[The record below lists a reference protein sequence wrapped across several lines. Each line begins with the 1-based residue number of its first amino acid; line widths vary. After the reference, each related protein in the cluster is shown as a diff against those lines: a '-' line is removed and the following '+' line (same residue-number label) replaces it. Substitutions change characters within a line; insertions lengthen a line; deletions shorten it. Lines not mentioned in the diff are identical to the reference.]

1 MSAPTT
7 DRPRSASLRL
17 KAAAALTAA
26 VLASGCSS
34 GDVELNGGLF
44 DLMGVGSSTQKR
56 TAEPKLPQRAPLV
69 LPPNGDR
76 LPDPEQQPGT
86 QVAGAVD
93 PQWPVDPEDKR
104 KGGAKSAADAQ
115 AAYCNDGNWKNKAVR
130 DEVKAGQ
137 GPSGACTPS
146 ILSGLKKSLFGGSD

>member
-7 DRPRSASLRL
+7 DRARRHSLRL
-17 KAAAALTAA
+17 KAAAVLTAA

-44 DLMGVGSSTQKR
+44 DLMGVSAATQKR
-56 TAEPKLPQRAPLV
+56 AAEPKLAQRAPLV
-69 LPPNGDR
+69 LPPSQDR
-76 LPDPEQQPGT
+76 LPDPEQQTT

-93 PQWPVDPEDKR
+93 PAWPVDPEDKR
-104 KGGAKSAADAQ
+104 KGGTKAAADAQ
-115 AAYCNDGNWKNKAVR
+115 AAYCNDGNWKQKAVR
-130 DEVKAGQ
+130 DDVKAAQ
-137 GPSGACTPS
+137 GPSGSCTPS